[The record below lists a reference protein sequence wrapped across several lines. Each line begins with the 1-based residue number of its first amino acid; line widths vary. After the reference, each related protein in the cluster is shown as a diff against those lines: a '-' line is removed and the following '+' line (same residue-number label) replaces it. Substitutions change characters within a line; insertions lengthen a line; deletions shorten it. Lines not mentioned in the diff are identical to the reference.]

1 MFCIL
6 ALRYDTIRYDSSV
19 LQLKLLLRAYRKSYM
34 RNRLI
39 PKWMT
44 LTFVQRSYQGRVN
57 HSHTMAALRQLH
69 WLSVAYRVQYN
80 ICILM
85 QSIVN
90 GTAPVYLREL
100 VQPTIVKWT
109 AALTCAPLTTAPSSN
124 CALGQNSRNE
134 RSVSPTQ
141 QAGTHFQLN
150 LEWSSAKIPSSDV
163 LKTLF

>member
-57 HSHTMAALRQLH
+57 HSHTTAALRQLH

-85 QSIVN
+85 QSIVK
-90 GTAPVYLREL
+90 GTAPGYLREL
-100 VQPTIVKWT
+100 VQPTSQVDSRPNLRSSDNCSFFKLRTRTKFAERAFCISGPAGWN
-109 AALTCAPLTTAPSSN
+109 AL
-124 CALGQNSRNE
+124 
-134 RSVSPTQ
+134 PTELRLVQ
-141 QAGTHFQLN
+141 C
-150 LEWSSAKIPSSDV
+150 KDIPSSDV